1 MAFPQLLVM
10 LLNIFTC
17 ICQAFRVSSSGIPN
31 QTVCSFVFFAFLKE
45 YGLPLFHWF
54 VAALYIFKTPILCV
68 SCMHCKELTRLWCGF
83 NLQYLCWERS
93 FCFCVFFLMSAHLK
107 CFHFVIGLP
116 WWLSGKESACNVGDL
131 SLIPGSGRSPGE
143 GKGHLLQYSCLE
155 NSMDRGA

>member
-31 QTVCSFVFFAFLKE
+31 QIVCSFVFLLFLKSMGCPFFIDLWQLFIYSRHQYFVSVVCTAKNSQGFGVDLIYSIFAQREAFAFV
-45 YGLPLFHWF
+45 F
-54 VAALYIFKTPILCV
+54 
-68 SCMHCKELTRLWCGF
+68 
-83 NLQYLCWERS
+83 
-93 FCFCVFFLMSAHLK
+93 FFLMSAHLK

-116 WWLSGKESACNVGDL
+116 WWLSGKEFACNVGDL
-131 SLIPGSGRSPGE
+131 GLIPGSGRSPGE